1 MCCAFLKTG
10 RIFSFLLV
18 PVMVIYDAFSSESG
32 PRSCLGWESVD
43 KESIVSQCF
52 PENLSNYEAYP
63 HQGLSEALR
72 DRNVFRNFLVTG
84 PPWGIS
90 LRGVIVHHEGI
101 ISGSFNKMVIF
112 QERTRVYVSFFREF
126 TLDGIPFSKVKRK
139 KIRKCC

>member
-1 MCCAFLKTG
+1 
-10 RIFSFLLV
+10 
-18 PVMVIYDAFSSESG
+18 MVIYDGFGSESG

-72 DRNVFRNFLVTG
+72 DRNVFRNFQ
-84 PPWGIS
+84 
-90 LRGVIVHHEGI
+90 LRVRCGGFPFGVVVVHHEGI